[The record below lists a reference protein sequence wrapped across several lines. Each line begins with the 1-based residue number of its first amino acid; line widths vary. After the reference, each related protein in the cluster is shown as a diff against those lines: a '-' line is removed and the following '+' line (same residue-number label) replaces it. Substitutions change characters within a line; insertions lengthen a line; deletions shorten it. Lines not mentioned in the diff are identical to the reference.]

1 MEKNTFSYSYS
12 AERNREIECIRKKY
26 IAREES
32 KVERLKRL
40 DMSVQTA
47 GVIEALCLG
56 IVGILIFGVGMCFF
70 LDVFVGAPALTAVFM
85 ILGALIMAPAYP
97 VYKRISQRTK
107 EKLTPEILSL
117 SEEILNS

>member
-12 AERNREIECIRKKY
+12 AQRNREIECIRKKY

-85 ILGALIMAPAYP
+85 ILGVLIMAPAYP

>member
-12 AERNREIECIRKKY
+12 AQRNREIECIRKKY

>member
-12 AERNREIECIRKKY
+12 AQRNREIECIRKKY

-85 ILGALIMAPAYP
+85 ILGALIRAPAYP